1 MSRTPPTL
9 GQDHFKSQFHVSV
22 RDLGFKSQGDDGR
35 KVHDWDSAEWFDT
48 TIYNGILDRID
59 GRWQLQMQWVDLD
72 NNGHK
77 IVLPHQVVEAI
88 IRSHSTIMGKSRSEG
103 AKKAH
108 QTRLSNGTVSKP
120 FLPKG

>member
-22 RDLGFKSQGDDGR
+22 RGHELGAPPLKTPL
-35 KVHDWDSAEWFDT
+35 H
-48 TIYNGILDRID
+48 GILDRID

-72 NNGHK
+72 NNDHK

-88 IRSHSTIMGKSRSEG
+88 IRAHSTIMGK
-103 AKKAH
+103 
-108 QTRLSNGTVSKP
+108 
-120 FLPKG
+120 